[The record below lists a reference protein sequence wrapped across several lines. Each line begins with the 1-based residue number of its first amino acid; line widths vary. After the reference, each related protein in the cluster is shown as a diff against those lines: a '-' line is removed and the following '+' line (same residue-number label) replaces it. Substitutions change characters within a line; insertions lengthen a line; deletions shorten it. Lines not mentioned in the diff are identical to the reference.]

1 MLDHANALLARKTRE
16 EWGEED
22 YQRILAQKRQAERRI
37 EYCDRILEE
46 LEKRGENNWL
56 EREAAITP
64 ASLSLQDS
72 V

>member
-46 LEKRGENNWL
+46 LEKRGENN
-56 EREAAITP
+56 
-64 ASLSLQDS
+64 
-72 V
+72 